1 MLDAPD
7 RWKKHL
13 GSRRRRVLRL
23 LLAAPVLLAVAPLEA
38 SPPNARAPRVIAR
51 FDVGLL
57 AIPNVSAWGG
67 GGGIE
72 IPLGGTGA
80 GFDGAGGIE
89 LGAEVRLW
97 RWIALDAGV
106 GRYRPDLVVDRDR
119 GPDQRV
125 DHRSASV
132 DLQTTRFGLVISPRK
147 WRSGPTRAAIGVLL
161 SKAKISGVPESLGVV
176 VDETDSG
183 VAVDA
188 RAEFL
193 FSKSGHWGVGVAL
206 TFDDLGP
213 RFVDTETGDTGSLQV
228 SGMFLRVGLRGA
240 W

>member
-1 MLDAPD
+1 
-7 RWKKHL
+7 
-13 GSRRRRVLRL
+13 
-23 LLAAPVLLAVAPLEA
+23 LAVPVLLGVAPLEA
-38 SPPNARAPRVIAR
+38 APANDPPPLVIAR

-72 IPLGGTGA
+72 IPLDGTGA
-80 GFDGAGGIE
+80 GFEDAGGLE

-97 RWIALDAGV
+97 RWIALDAGI

-119 GPDQRV
+119 GPDQMV
-125 DHRSASV
+125 DHRAASV
-132 DLQTTRFGLVISPRK
+132 DLQTMRFGLVFSPRK
-147 WRSGPTRAAIGVLL
+147 WRSGPARAAIGVLL
-161 SKAKISGVPESLGVV
+161 SKAKVSDVPESLGVV

-183 VAVDA
+183 VAVDF
-188 RAEFL
+188 RADFL
-193 FSKSGHWGVGVAL
+193 FSKSGRWGVGVAL
-206 TFDDLGP
+206 SFDDLGP
-213 RFVDTETGDTGSLQV
+213 SFVDTETGDTGSLQV

>member
-1 MLDAPD
+1 MAGALD
-7 RWKKHL
+7 RWKKL
-13 GSRRRRVLRL
+13 EGSRRGRVLHL
-23 LLAAPVLLAVAPLEA
+23 FLATSVLLVVAPLEA
-38 SPPNARAPRVIAR
+38 APPNAPAPRVIAR

-57 AIPNVSAWGG
+57 ALPNVSAWGG

-80 GFDGAGGIE
+80 GFEDAGGLE
-89 LGAEVRLW
+89 FGAEVRLW

-125 DHRSASV
+125 DHRSAAV
-132 DLQTTRFGLVISPRK
+132 DLQTTRFGLVFSPRK
-147 WRSGPTRAAIGVLL
+147 WRSGPARAAIGVLL
-161 SKAKISGVPESLGVV
+161 SKAKISEVPESLGVV

-183 VAVDA
+183 VAVDF
-188 RAEFL
+188 RADFL

-206 TFDDLGP
+206 SFDDLGP